1 MFSVFFVVFD
11 DFRIKIVV
19 TFVSECLETNCFGP
33 ILTVGETDLLRWVLP
48 TPAPNHLWPQVRVKR
63 MPLLLSLQLFL
74 SYSSHTFHFHCCC
87 LVIWVFSH
95 NEKTREVIDPEK
107 LAKQT
112 LYQLNT
118 KAVTVC

>member
-1 MFSVFFVVFD
+1 MGVADSGTESPLATSSCEANAAFVVSSTLFEL
-11 DFRIKIVV
+11 FF
-19 TFVSECLETNCFGP
+19 THVSL
-33 ILTVGETDLLRWVLP
+33 
-48 TPAPNHLWPQVRVKR
+48 
-63 MPLLLSLQLFL
+63 PLLL
-74 SYSSHTFHFHCCC
+74 

-118 KAVTVC
+118 KAVTVGW